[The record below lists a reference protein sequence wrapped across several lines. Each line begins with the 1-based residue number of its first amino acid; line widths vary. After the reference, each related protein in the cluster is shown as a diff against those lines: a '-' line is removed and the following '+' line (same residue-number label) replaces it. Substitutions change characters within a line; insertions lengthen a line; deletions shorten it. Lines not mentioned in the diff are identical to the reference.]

1 MQNKRTLNFGGLN
14 TFDLSMFG
22 KKLRNITI
30 IFDISRQEF
39 DNMKSFIKRR
49 RYFKF
54 RLKMHFSIFWVEF
67 QKHLLSSLKSAR
79 LNSLKC
85 QVLCMIGDASFC
97 VFWIEFEKQIVLFE
111 VSSLKIFNMQN
122 YIKNIKNFNIGAKTI
137 SFKLCLDRN

>member
-1 MQNKRTLNFGGLN
+1 
-14 TFDLSMFG
+14 
-22 KKLRNITI
+22 
-30 IFDISRQEF
+30 
-39 DNMKSFIKRR
+39 MKSFIKRR

-79 LNSLKC
+79 SNSLKC

-137 SFKLCLDRN
+137 SFKLFLDRNWKIVLFLEISYQSFIQNNFKFEKFLIWVFFG